1 MARFLNYASVL
12 PRGAGAFRP
21 FGRGRDLFQNEVWND
36 GGRWVDSDELEPLF
50 GSSAW
55 RDTGF
60 WRDQS
65 AVA

>member
-1 MARFLNYASVL
+1 MLSIALRLFSSTTLS
-12 PRGAGAFRP
+12 RGAS
-21 FGRGRDLFQNEVWND
+21 LFQNELWND
-36 GGRWVDSDELEPLF
+36 GGRWDDDAELEPLF

-55 RDTGF
+55 QDTGF